1 MAALANG
8 TVAIFHRAPDGQW
21 DLLNYHVLDL
31 GQPRASIRCMIRVHN
46 KIWCGYRNK
55 IFEINPKTMTVDNT
69 FDAHPRKESQV
80 RQMAWV
86 GDGVSC
92 FGIFC
97 FHVTQPIS
105 FYLLGMGVYKTG
117 FYIEIISCSYS

>member
-92 FGIFC
+92 SGTFC
-97 FHVTQPIS
+97 FHVTQP
-105 FYLLGMGVYKTG
+105 L
-117 FYIEIISCSYS
+117 YIYFIRYGCL